1 MAVAETTSLVKQ
13 IAGDIENGRCVLFL
27 GSAVHAP
34 PPEDSPYVY
43 PKALRP
49 PLGAELSLAL
59 ADACELRAQ
68 FPKEDAKNLQRV
80 ALFFE
85 IARSRFDLV
94 QAIRQAV
101 HVGKKPSPM
110 LRALAELDFARIITT
125 NYDQLLESALRAAG
139 KDPRVSIYIPKSYSE
154 PTREVYDATPES
166 PAVYKLH
173 GDIDHGE
180 SIVVTD
186 EDYINFLLR
195 MRDMEPYAPVPPA
208 LKVDVQQ
215 CTTLFVGY
223 SLLDYNLRLL
233 FKALRWGLDNAN
245 RPNMF
250 SVDLSP
256 DPLILYVWKDKDR
269 SVRFVV
275 ENVWSFVPE
284 LYKLVRKKAIPDY
297 EH

>member
-1 MAVAETTSLVKQ
+1 MAVDETTSLVKQ
-13 IAGDIENGRCVLFL
+13 IAGDIKKGRCILFL

-34 PPEDSPYVY
+34 PPESSAYAY
-43 PKALRP
+43 PKDSRP
-49 PLGAELSLAL
+49 PLGAELS
-59 ADACELRAQ
+59 
-68 FPKEDAKNLQRV
+68 
-80 ALFFE
+80 
-85 IARSRFDLV
+85 
-94 QAIRQAV
+94 
-101 HVGKKPSPM
+101 
-110 LRALAELDFARIITT
+110 RALAELDFARIITT
-125 NYDQLLESALRAAG
+125 NYDQLFESALRAAG
-139 KDPRVSIYIPKSYSE
+139 KNPRVSIYIPKSYSE
-154 PTREVYDATPES
+154 PTREVYDATPQS

-173 GDIDHGE
+173 GDIDREE